1 MFSHLKIGARLAIGF
16 GLTICILLVMSL
28 IGINRI
34 RYTSSLTDHIV
45 NDRYVQ
51 VELTNVMRSYAN
63 RGAQSLR
70 NAMLAPDPAQAAT
83 LLGGM
88 LEADRAGAEAS
99 AKLGAMMVSD
109 EARQLFQ
116 DQAKAFD
123 AYFVLR
129 SDAVKRFEQGGREA
143 AVGFLFKDVIPVQN
157 AYFGRLDAVLKYQ
170 TALMARDGKQAAQAS
185 RSAAL
190 LLLLLLALATA
201 VSALAGW
208 LITRS
213 VTVPIGE
220 AVALAETVARGD
232 LTTRIEVTRQDE
244 TGRLLGALKEMVESL
259 TRTVGAVRSGTD
271 TITTASSE
279 IAAGNMDLA
288 SRTENQAASLE
299 ETASSMEELTSI
311 VKQNADNARQANTLV
326 VSAAEHANKGGRVVS
341 DVVGTMGAIRESSG
355 KIVDII
361 SVIDGIAFQ
370 TNILAL
376 NAAVEAARA
385 GEQGRGFA
393 VVASE
398 VRNLAQRSASAAKEI
413 KALIGDS
420 VGKVE
425 TGSELVNQAGAT
437 MEQIMASVRQVAD
450 IMGEIAAAS
459 AEQSA
464 GINQVNGAI
473 VAMDNAT
480 QQNAALVEQAAAA
493 AASMQSQAVQLAEAV
508 SVFKLHGDHDHV
520 AGAAARTPSRARAAP
535 AVAAKTAARPAG
547 KPATRL
553 AGTAPKANPK
563 PAADADAWEE
573 F

>member
-1 MFSHLKIGARLAIGF
+1 MFSHLRIGARLAIGF

-28 IGINRI
+28 LGINRI

-70 NAMLAPDPAQAAT
+70 NAMLAPDPAQSKA
-83 LLGGM
+83 LLGSM
-88 LEADRAGAEAS
+88 LDADRTGAEAAS
-99 AKLGAMMVSD
+99 KLGAMMVAD
-109 EARQLFQ
+109 EAKQLFQ
-116 DQAKAFD
+116 DQSKAFD

-129 SDAVKRFEQGGREA
+129 SEAVKRFGQGGRED
-143 AVGFLFKDVIPVQN
+143 AVAFLFKEVIPIQN

-170 TALMARDGKQAAQAS
+170 TALMARDGKEAADAS
-185 RSAAL
+185 SSAAL
-190 LLLLLLALATA
+190 LMLLLLALATA

-232 LTTRIEVTRQDE
+232 LTTRIVVTRQDE
-244 TGRLLGALKEMVESL
+244 TGRLLSALKDMVESL

-413 KALIGDS
+413 KALIDDS

-437 MEQIMASVRQVAD
+437 MEQIMGSVRQVAD

-493 AASMQSQAVQLAEAV
+493 AASMQGQAVHLAEAV
-508 SVFKLHGDHDHV
+508 SVFKLHGDEGGGAALRSPV
-520 AGAAARTPSRARAAP
+520 RAKALPAAAARAA
-535 AVAAKTAARPAG
+535 V

-553 AGTAPKANPK
+553 AKPSTRPAAK

>member
-1 MFSHLKIGARLAIGF
+1 MFSDLKIGARLAIGF

-28 IGINRI
+28 FGISRI

-70 NAMLAPDPAQAAT
+70 NAMLAPDPAQSQT
-83 LLGGM
+83 LMTGM
-88 LEADRAGAEAS
+88 LDADRTGAEAS
-99 AKLGAMMVSD
+99 AKLGAMMVAD
-109 EARQLFQ
+109 EAKQLFQ

-123 AYFVLR
+123 AYFQLR
-129 SDAVKRFEQGGREA
+129 SQAVKRFEAGERDD
-143 AVGFLFKDVIPVQN
+143 AVQFLFKEVIPIQN

-170 TALMARDGKQAAQAS
+170 TALMARDGKEAADAS
-185 RSAAL
+185 SSAAL
-190 LLLLLLALATA
+190 MMLMLLALASAISA
-201 VSALAGW
+201 VAGF

-220 AVALAETVARGD
+220 AVTLAETVARGD
-232 LTTRIEVTRQDE
+232 LTTRIDVTRQDE
-244 TGRLLGALKEMVESL
+244 TGRLLTALKDMVDGL
-259 TRTVGAVRSGTD
+259 TRTVGAVRSSTD

-311 VKQNADNARQANTLV
+311 VSQNADNARQANTLV

-341 DVVGTMGAIRESSG
+341 EVVETMGAIRESSG

-413 KALIGDS
+413 KALIDDS

-425 TGSELVNQAGAT
+425 NGSALVNQAGET
-437 MEQIMASVRQVAD
+437 MQQIMGSVRQVAD

-464 GINQVNGAI
+464 GIGQVNVAI

-480 QQNAALVEQAAAA
+480 QQNAALVEEAAAA
-493 AASMQSQAVQLAEAV
+493 AASMQGQAVQLAEAV
-508 SVFKLHGDHDHV
+508 SVFKLHGDD
-520 AGAAARTPSRARAAP
+520 AQGTPLRAPMRTAVAAP
-535 AVAAKTAARPAG
+535 ARARVVAKPVAKAAAKAPAPAATRTA
-547 KPATRL
+547 KPATQ
-553 AGTAPKANPK
+553 
-563 PAADADAWEE
+563 ADEWEE

>member
-28 IGINRI
+28 LGINRI

-70 NAMLAPDPAQAAT
+70 NAMLAPDPAQSKA
-83 LLGGM
+83 LLGSM
-88 LEADRAGAEAS
+88 LDADRTGAEAAS
-99 AKLGAMMVSD
+99 KLGAMMASD
-109 EARQLFQ
+109 EAKQLFQ
-116 DQAKAFD
+116 DQSKAFD
-123 AYFVLR
+123 AYFQLR
-129 SDAVKRFEQGGREA
+129 SEAVKRFEQGGRED
-143 AVGFLFKDVIPVQN
+143 AVAFLFKEVIPIQN

-170 TALMARDGKQAAQAS
+170 TGLMARDGKEAADAS
-185 RSAAL
+185 SSAAL
-190 LLLLLLALATA
+190 LMLLLLALATA

-232 LTTRIEVTRQDE
+232 LTTRIVVTRQDE
-244 TGRLLGALKEMVESL
+244 TGRLLSALKDMVESL

-361 SVIDGIAFQ
+361 GVIDGIAFQ

-413 KALIGDS
+413 KALIDDS

-425 TGSELVNQAGAT
+425 TGSELVNQAGST
-437 MEQIMASVRQVAD
+437 MEQIMGSVRQVAD

-493 AASMQSQAVQLAEAV
+493 AASMQTQAVHLAEAV
-508 SVFKLHGDHDHV
+508 SVFKLHGDQV
-520 AGAAARTPSRARAAP
+520 SGAGLRSPARTKAVP
-535 AVAAKTAARPAG
+535 AVAAKPAV

-553 AGTAPKANPK
+553 AKPATRTAAK

>member
-28 IGINRI
+28 LGINRI

-70 NAMLAPDPAQAAT
+70 NAMLAPDPAQAKA
-83 LLGGM
+83 LLSSM
-88 LEADRAGAEAS
+88 LDADRTGAEAA
-99 AKLGAMMVSD
+99 AKLGAMMLSD
-109 EARQLFQ
+109 EAKQLFQ

-123 AYFVLR
+123 AYFQLR
-129 SDAVKRFEQGGREA
+129 SQAVKLFEQGGREG
-143 AVGFLFKDVIPVQN
+143 AVPYLFKDVIPVQN

-170 TALMARDGKQAAQAS
+170 TGLMARDGKEAADAS
-185 RSAAL
+185 SSAAML
-190 LLLLLLALATA
+190 MLLLLALATA

-232 LTTRIEVTRQDE
+232 LTTRIVVTRQDE
-244 TGRLLGALKEMVESL
+244 TGRLLSALKDMVESL

-271 TITTASSE
+271 TITTASTE

-413 KALIGDS
+413 KALIDDS

-425 TGSELVNQAGAT
+425 TGSGLVTQAGAT
-437 MEQIMASVRQVAD
+437 MDQIMGSVRQVAD

-508 SVFKLHGDHDHV
+508 SVFKLHGDEV
-520 AGAAARTPSRARAAP
+520 AGAALRTPARARAVP
-535 AVAAKTAARPAG
+535 AAAARPAV

-553 AGTAPKANPK
+553 AGAGPKPAPKPVPK
-563 PAADADAWEE
+563 AAADADAWEE

>member
-28 IGINRI
+28 LGINRI

-70 NAMLAPDPAQAAT
+70 NAMLAPDPAQATA
-83 LLGGM
+83 LLNSM
-88 LEADRAGAEAS
+88 LDADRTGAEAA
-99 AKLGAMMVSD
+99 AKLGAMMLSD
-109 EARQLFQ
+109 EAKQLFQ

-123 AYFVLR
+123 AYFQLR
-129 SDAVKRFEQGGREA
+129 SQAVKLFGQGGREG
-143 AVGFLFKDVIPVQN
+143 AVAFLFKDVIPVQN

-170 TALMARDGKQAAQAS
+170 TGLMARDGQEAADAS
-185 RSAAL
+185 SSAAML
-190 LLLLLLALATA
+190 MLLLLALASA

-232 LTTRIEVTRQDE
+232 LTTRIVVTRQDE
-244 TGRLLGALKEMVESL
+244 TGRLLNALKDMVESL

-271 TITTASSE
+271 TITTASTE

-413 KALIGDS
+413 KALIDDS

-425 TGSELVNQAGAT
+425 TGSGLVTQAGAT
-437 MEQIMASVRQVAD
+437 MDQIMGSVRQVAD

-508 SVFKLHGDHDHV
+508 SVFKLHGDEV
-520 AGAAARTPSRARAAP
+520 AGAALRTPARARAVP
-535 AVAAKTAARPAG
+535 AATARPAV

-553 AGTAPKANPK
+553 AGAAPKPASKPTPK
-563 PAADADAWEE
+563 AAADADAWEA

>member
-1 MFSHLKIGARLAIGF
+1 MFSHLRIGARLAIGF

-28 IGINRI
+28 LGINRI
-34 RYTSSLTDHIV
+34 HYTSSLTDHIV

-70 NAMLAPDPAQAAT
+70 NAMLAPDPAQAKA
-83 LLGGM
+83 LLSSM
-88 LEADRAGAEAS
+88 LDADRTGAEAS
-99 AKLGAMMVSD
+99 SKLGAMMVSD
-109 EARQLFQ
+109 EAKQLFQ

-129 SDAVKRFEQGGREA
+129 SEAVKRFEQGGRED
-143 AVGFLFKDVIPVQN
+143 AVAYLFKDVIPVQN

-170 TALMARDGKQAAQAS
+170 TALMARDGKEAADAS
-185 RSAAL
+185 SSAAML
-190 LLLLLLALATA
+190 MLLLLALATA

-232 LTTRIEVTRQDE
+232 LTTRIVVTRQDE
-244 TGRLLGALKEMVESL
+244 TGRLLSALKDMVESL

-279 IAAGNMDLA
+279 IATGNMDLA

-341 DVVGTMGAIRESSG
+341 DVVGTMGAIRESSC

-413 KALIGDS
+413 KALIDDS

-437 MEQIMASVRQVAD
+437 MEQIMGSVRQVAD

-508 SVFKLHGDHDHV
+508 SVFKLHGDAV
-520 AGAAARTPSRARAAP
+520 SGAALRLPPRAGAVP
-535 AVAAKTAARPAG
+535 AVAG

-553 AGTAPKANPK
+553 SRPAPKS
-563 PAADADAWEE
+563 AADADAWEA

>member
-28 IGINRI
+28 LGINRI

-70 NAMLAPDPAQAAT
+70 NAMLAPDPAQSKA
-83 LLGGM
+83 LLGSM
-88 LEADRAGAEAS
+88 LDADRTGAEAAS
-99 AKLGAMMVSD
+99 RLGAMMVAD
-109 EARQLFQ
+109 EAKQLFQ
-116 DQAKAFD
+116 DQSKAFD

-129 SDAVKRFEQGGREA
+129 SEAVKRFGEGGRED
-143 AVGFLFKDVIPVQN
+143 AVAFLFKEVIPIQN

-170 TALMARDGKQAAQAS
+170 TALMARDGKEAADAS
-185 RSAAL
+185 SSATL
-190 LLLLLLALATA
+190 LMLLLLALATA

-232 LTTRIEVTRQDE
+232 LTTRIVVTRQDE
-244 TGRLLGALKEMVESL
+244 TGRLLSALKDMVESL

-288 SRTENQAASLE
+288 SRTENQATSLE

-413 KALIGDS
+413 KALIDDS

-437 MEQIMASVRQVAD
+437 MEQIMGSVRQVAD

-493 AASMQSQAVQLAEAV
+493 AASMQGQAVHLAEAV
-508 SVFKLHGDHDHV
+508 SVFKLHGDEM
-520 AGAAARTPSRARAAP
+520 AGAALRTPARAK
-535 AVAAKTAARPAG
+535 AVAAAAARPAV

-553 AGTAPKANPK
+553 AKPATK

>member
-28 IGINRI
+28 LGIDRI

-70 NAMLAPDPAQAAT
+70 NAMLAPDPAQART
-83 LLGGM
+83 LLGSM
-88 LEADRAGAEAS
+88 LDADRTGAEAS

-123 AYFVLR
+123 AYFALR
-129 SDAVKRFEQGGREA
+129 SDAVKRFEQGGRDEA
-143 AVGFLFKDVIPVQN
+143 VAFLFKEVIPVQN

-170 TALMARDGKQAAQAS
+170 TGLMARDGKEAAQAS
-185 RSAAL
+185 RSATL
-190 LLLLLLALATA
+190 LMLLLLALATA
-201 VSALAGW
+201 ISALAGW

-244 TGRLLGALKEMVESL
+244 TGRLLSALKDMVAGL

-288 SRTENQAASLE
+288 TRTENQAASLE

-326 VSAAEHANKGGRVVS
+326 VSAAEHANKGGKVVG

-398 VRNLAQRSASAAKEI
+398 VRNLAQRSAGAAKEI
-413 KALIGDS
+413 KALIDDS

-425 TGSELVNQAGAT
+425 TGSDLVNQAGAT
-437 MEQIMASVRQVAD
+437 MEQIMSSVRQVAD

-493 AASMQSQAVQLAEAV
+493 AASMQSQAVHLAEAV
-508 SVFKLHGDHDHV
+508 SVFKLHGDEG
-520 AGAAARTPSRARAAP
+520 AGAGRHAP
-535 AVAAKTAARPAG
+535 AGAVVKPAVAARPAG
-547 KPATRL
+547 ACATRL
-553 AGTAPKANPK
+553 AKPAPKPAPK
-563 PAADADAWEE
+563 PAADAWEE